1 MPYYQPKDVKF
12 NIIRRPVQDIIKPLT
27 PTKAAWK
34 TESSAG
40 PGANVDGIVT
50 VKFSW
55 GGDGKCGLKVPL

>member
-40 PGANVDGIVT
+40 PGANVEGIVT
-50 VKFSW
+50 VKFS
-55 GGDGKCGLKVPL
+55 